1 MTQFVLGDG
10 RGLITT
16 GELAAILGRSDV
28 RIFDV
33 SVRLVPAPPGP
44 YRIES
49 GRDAYRDAHIPGA
62 AFLDLAGDLSD
73 PASPLPFTMPPAE
86 TLAARLGAAGVGPD
100 CAVVAY
106 ATTATMWAT
115 RLWWMLR
122 ACGLDQVAVLDG
134 GFDKW
139 VAEGRPVEAGEHRYA
154 PAPLSLRPADGAWSD
169 RTDVLSALGR
179 SDTVVLNALS
189 RSAHAGEGRSGYG
202 RPGRIAGSRN
212 APYAEAFNPDGTF
225 KSDAEQRA
233 RYAAE
238 GLSEAGPVICY
249 CGGGISATV
258 NAFAL
263 TRLGR
268 TQVSVYDGSL
278 SEWAKDP
285 DLPMETGPERGAL
298 ITPR

>member
-1 MTQFVLGDG
+1 MTPFIPGDG

-16 GELAAILGRSDV
+16 AELEAALGRPELRV
-28 RIFDV
+28 FDV
-33 SVRLVPAPPGP
+33 SVRLAPSPAGP

-49 GRDAYRDAHIPGA
+49 GRETYRDGHIPGS
-62 AFLDLAGDLSD
+62 AFVDLAADLSD
-73 PASPLPFTMPPAE
+73 PRSPLPFTMPSADD
-86 TLAARLGAAGVGPD
+86 LAARLGAAGVGQD

-106 ATTATMWAT
+106 ATTAPMWAT

-122 ACGLDQVAVLDG
+122 ACGFDRVAVLDG

-139 VAEGRPVEAGEHRYA
+139 RAEGRPVETGERRYP
-154 PAPLSLRPADGAWSD
+154 PAPLSLSPQPGFWSD
-169 RTDVLSALGR
+169 RADVLSAIER
-179 SDTVVLNALS
+179 SDPVVLNALS

-202 RPGRIAGSRN
+202 RPGRIASSRN

-225 KSDAEQRA
+225 RSDEAQRA
-233 RYAAE
+233 RFAAE
-238 GLSEAGPVICY
+238 GLAEDRPVICY

-263 TRLGR
+263 SRLGR
-268 TQVSVYDGSL
+268 RGVTVYDGSL

-285 DLPMETGPERGAL
+285 DLPMETGR
-298 ITPR
+298 